1 MRVLKFVCL
10 LASVAA
16 AKPTSWP
23 SHKVVERLD
32 FVPEGW
38 QMVGAAD
45 PTAVIDFWLAIEREN
60 PEKLYDTIYDVS
72 TPGRARYG
80 KHLKREE
87 LDDLVRPRAETSESI
102 VSWLTNGGVNPQ
114 RIRDEGDWIK
124 FSTNVK
130 VAEQLMKTQF
140 HVFKDDVNSALR
152 IRTLEYSVP
161 AAISAHVQM
170 IQPTTLFG
178 RQKPQNSLIL
188 NPLTKDL
195 EGMSVEEFAA
205 SKCSYLVTTACLRE
219 LYGLGDRVT
228 QARDDNR
235 IGVSG
240 FLEEYAQYRDLDLF
254 LSRFEP
260 SAKGFNFS
268 VGLIAGGKNT
278 QGGSGSS
285 TEANLDMQ
293 YVVGLSHKAKV
304 TYYSTAGRG
313 PLIPDL
319 SQPDQASNNNEPYLE
334 QLRYLVK
341 LPKDQLPSVLTTSYG
356 DTEQSLPASYTKATC
371 DLFAQLGTMGVSVIF
386 SSGDTGPGS
395 SCQTNDG
402 KNSTRF
408 NPIYP
413 ASCPF
418 VTSIGGTAGTEPER
432 AVSFSSGGFSDRF
445 PRPQYQDNAVKGYL
459 KILGNQWSGLFNP
472 NGRAFPD
479 IAAQGSNFAV
489 YDKGRMT
496 GVSGT
501 SASAPA
507 MAAIIAQLNDFR
519 LAKGSPV
526 LGFLNPWIYSKG
538 FSGFTDIVDGG
549 SKGCTGYDIYS
560 GLKAKKVPY
569 ASWNATKG
577 WDPVTGFG
585 TPNFQALTKVLP

>member
-1 MRVLKFVCL
+1 MFVLKFVCL
-10 LASVAA
+10 LATVAV
-16 AKPTSWP
+16 AKPTSWQVP
-23 SHKVVERLD
+23 KVVEHLD
-32 FVPEGW
+32 STPEGW
-38 QMVGAAD
+38 RKIGAAD
-45 PTAVIDFWLAIEREN
+45 PSAIIDFWLAIEREN
-60 PEKLYDTIYDVS
+60 PEDLYTAIYDVS
-72 TPGRARYG
+72 TPGHARYG
-80 KHLKREE
+80 KHLNREE
-87 LDDLVRPRAETSESI
+87 LDDLLRPRAETSEGI
-102 VSWLTNGGVNPQ
+102 ISWLTTGGVSPQ
-114 RIRDEGDWIK
+114 GIRDEGDWIR

-130 VAEQLMKTQF
+130 TAEKLMNTQF
-140 HVFKDDVNSALR
+140 HVFKDDLSDVSR

-161 AAISAHVQM
+161 ASISAHVQM

-178 RQKPQNSLIL
+178 RQKPQNSLIIR
-188 NPLTKDL
+188 PLTKDL
-195 EGMSVEEFAA
+195 ESMSVEEFAA
-205 SKCSYLVTTACLRE
+205 SNCRSLVTTACLRE

-228 QARDDNR
+228 QARDDN
-235 IGVSG
+235 ILGVSG
-240 FLEEYAQYRDLDLF
+240 FLEEYAQYRDLELF

-268 VGLIAGGKNT
+268 EGLIAGGKNT

-304 TYYSTAGRG
+304 TYFSTAGRG

-319 SQPDQASNNNEPYLE
+319 SQPSQASNSNEPYLE

-341 LPKDQLPSVLTTSYG
+341 LPKGQLPSVLSTSYG

-402 KNSTRF
+402 RNATRF

-418 VTSIGGTAGTEPER
+418 VTSIGGTSGTNPER

-445 PRPQYQDNAVKGYL
+445 PRPQYQEAAVNGYL
-459 KILGNQWSGLFNP
+459 KILGDQWKGLFDP
-472 NGRAFPD
+472 KGRAFPD

-507 MAAIIAQLNDFR
+507 MAAIIGQLNDFR
-519 LAKGSPV
+519 LSKGAPV

-538 FSGFTDIVDGG
+538 FTGFTDIVEGG
-549 SKGCTGYDIYS
+549 SRGCTGYDIYS

>member
-1 MRVLKFVCL
+1 MLVLKFVYL
-10 LASVAA
+10 LATVAV
-16 AKPTSWP
+16 AKPTSWS
-23 SHKVVERLD
+23 SHKIVEHLESI
-32 FVPEGW
+32 PEGW
-38 QMVGAAD
+38 SKVGAAD
-45 PTAVIDFWLAIEREN
+45 PSAVIDFWLSIERET
-60 PEKLYDTIYDVS
+60 PEDLYKAIYDVS
-72 TPGRARYG
+72 TPGHARYG
-80 KHLKREE
+80 KHLKRDE
-87 LDDLVRPRAETSESI
+87 LDDMLRPRAETSEGI
-102 VSWLTNGGVNPQ
+102 MKWLTHGGVSPQ
-114 RIRDEGDWIK
+114 KIRDEGDWIR
-124 FSTNVK
+124 FSTSVK
-130 VAEQLMKTQF
+130 TAEQLMNTKF
-140 HVFKDDVNSALR
+140 HVFKDKISAVSR

-161 AAISAHVQM
+161 ASISPHVQM

-188 NPLTKDL
+188 RPVTTDL
-195 EGMSVEEFAA
+195 EMSVEEFAA
-205 SKCSYLVTTACLRE
+205 ANCRSLVTTACLRE
-219 LYGLGDRVT
+219 LYGLGDRV
-228 QARDDNR
+228 AKSRDDNR

-268 VGLIAGGKNT
+268 EGLIAGGKNT
-278 QGGSGSS
+278 QGGPGSS

-293 YVVGLSHKAKV
+293 YVVGLSNKAKV

-319 SQPDQASNNNEPYLE
+319 SQPDQASNDNEPYLE

-341 LPKDQLPSVLTTSYG
+341 LPKNQLPSVLSTSYG

-418 VTSIGGTAGTEPER
+418 VTSIGGTVGTEPER

-445 PRPQYQDNAVKGYL
+445 PRPKYQETAVKGYL
-459 KILGNQWSGLFNP
+459 KILGNQWDGLFNH

-479 IAAQGSNFAV
+479 IAAQGSNYAV

-519 LAKGSPV
+519 LEKGSPV
-526 LGFLNPWIYSKG
+526 LGFLNPWIYSKA
-538 FSGFTDIVDGG
+538 FSGFTDIVEGG
-549 SKGCTGYDIYS
+549 SRGCTGYDIYS

-585 TPNFQALTKVLP
+585 TPNFQALTKLLP